1 MRKILNVS
9 NREHTWTKP
18 NMSEC
23 SSILSFT
30 MDGMD
35 GCMAGWMDSNTLFS
49 LQSEG
54 VVWEERRTKMLEGW
68 GLLGR
73 EPNRTA
79 LLLWELFKEFSLCV
93 GLFVLCSSRK
103 RLLCWATQNLMKKNP
118 LRISRTV
125 CVHSRNQIAYTNLK
139 TRT

>member
-54 VVWEERRTKMLEGW
+54 VVWEERRTKMLEEEGVCW
-68 GLLGR
+68 GG
-73 EPNRTA
+73 NRT
-79 LLLWELFKEFSLCV
+79 EPLC
-93 GLFVLCSSRK
+93 CSEN
-103 RLLCWATQNLMKKNP
+103 C
-118 LRISRTV
+118 LRV
-125 CVHSRNQIAYTNLK
+125 
-139 TRT
+139 